1 MFILL
6 MWIYPHKSAILELWP
21 ELWPQILEIPDIQLS
36 MERLIEG
43 QFRFQPLKRVFMDK
57 MHSLAYMMV
66 DNTLITNKSHQ
77 QVNILGFLSRVNFEL
92 KDYDPYLAKWEQ
104 LPNILSVLIFANT
117 AIFDQSYTLDTV
129 IQQFITSKI
138 TVQLQRFVQYDLF
151 NWFLPEQ
158 GYILSK
164 DKLN

>member
-1 MFILL
+1 
-6 MWIYPHKSAILELWP
+6 
-21 ELWPQILEIPDIQLS
+21 
-36 MERLIEG
+36 
-43 QFRFQPLKRVFMDK
+43 MDK

-77 QVNILGFLSRVNFEL
+77 PVNILGFLSRVNFEL

-129 IQQFITSKI
+129 IQ
-138 TVQLQRFVQYDLF
+138 
-151 NWFLPEQ
+151 
-158 GYILSK
+158 
-164 DKLN
+164 